1 MSTNSNSRMIL
12 SYLTVLVALFILSSC
27 RGNNKSIEQN
37 LLNADSLY
45 KEEFIQDVAESIYPL
60 PTPFE
65 MTNMLTDIGATYN
78 SKIVNPSV
86 NVNKYLTEQS
96 KAVGLGIYGADLTYA
111 STFQQQQDIQTYLGV
126 IKTLADQL
134 GIDVDYAELLSDEN
148 KEKYNNKDS
157 LTTIITRTIFDTY
170 QYLDEMSN
178 PDLSVL
184 MVTGVWIELMY
195 IATHVSE
202 DSYNYTGI
210 VDIIVNQKGSFE
222 KVLNLLDT
230 RNTNGEIKDLEV
242 KLQVLTPVY
251 DKVTSGL
258 SKQDY
263 ETILLTIRSVRN
275 SIIAG

>member
-1 MSTNSNSRMIL
+1 MSPNSNLQKIL
-12 SYLTVLVALFILSSC
+12 FYLKVIVAAFFLASC
-27 RGNNKSIEQN
+27 KGNTKSTEQD
-37 LLNADSLY
+37 LLTADSLN
-45 KEEFIQDVAESIYPL
+45 KEQFLEDVAESIYPL

-65 MTNMLTDIGATYN
+65 LTNMLNDIGAAYN
-78 SKIVNPSV
+78 SKIVNPSG
-86 NVNKYLTEQS
+86 NVNKYLTEQG

-111 STFQQQQDIQTYLGV
+111 STFQKQQDIQTYLSV

-134 GIDVDYAELLSDEN
+134 GIDVDYGALLSDEN

-157 LTTIITRTIFDTY
+157 LSNIITRTIFDTY
-170 QYLDEMSN
+170 QYLDERSD

-210 VDIIVNQKGSFE
+210 VDIIVKQKGSFE
-222 KVLNLLDT
+222 KVLNLLDS
-230 RNTNGEIKDLEV
+230 RNTNKEIQDLET
-242 KLQVLTPVY
+242 KLQVITPVY
-251 DKVTSGL
+251 DKVASGL

-275 SIIAG
+275 SIIKG

>member
-1 MSTNSNSRMIL
+1 MSTNSDSRKIFSYLAAFVIL
-12 SYLTVLVALFILSSC
+12 SILASC
-27 RGNNKSIEQN
+27 KGNNQSIEQN
-37 LLNADSLY
+37 LLTADSLY
-45 KEEFIQDVAESIYPL
+45 KEEFLQDVAESVYPL

-65 MTNMLTDIGATYN
+65 MTNMLIDIGATYN
-78 SKIVNPSV
+78 SKIVNPSE

-96 KAVGLGIYGADLTYA
+96 KALGLGIFGADLTYA
-111 STFQQQQDIQTYLGV
+111 STFQHQQDIQTYLDV

-134 GIDVDYAELLSDEN
+134 GIDIDYAELSSDEN

-157 LTTIITRTIFDTY
+157 LASIITRTIFDTY
-170 QYLDEMSN
+170 EYLDEMSN

-202 DSYNYTGI
+202 DSYNYSGI

-222 KVLNLLDT
+222 KVLNLLDA
-230 RNTNGEIKDLEV
+230 RNANVEIKDLEI

-263 ETILLTIRSVRN
+263 ETILRTIRSVRN
-275 SIIAG
+275 SIVAG

>member
-1 MSTNSNSRMIL
+1 MSTNSDSQKIF
-12 SYLTVLVALFILSSC
+12 SYLAVLVILFILASC
-27 RGNNKSIEQN
+27 KGNNKSIEQN
-37 LLNADSLY
+37 LLTADSLY
-45 KEEFIQDVAESIYPL
+45 KEEFIEDVAESVYPL

-65 MTNMLTDIGATYN
+65 MTNMLNDIGATYN
-78 SKIVNPSV
+78 SKIVNPSE
-86 NVNKYLTEQS
+86 NVNKYLTENS

-111 STFQQQQDIQTYLGV
+111 STFQQQQDIQTYMDV

-134 GIDVDYAELLSDEN
+134 GIDIDYAALLSDEN

-157 LTTIITRTIFDTY
+157 LASIITRTIFDTY

-202 DSYNYTGI
+202 DSYNYSGI

-222 KVLNLLDT
+222 KVLNLLDA
-230 RNTNGEIKDLEV
+230 RNANVEIKDLEV

-275 SIIAG
+275 SIVAG

>member
-1 MSTNSNSRMIL
+1 MSTNSDSKKIFSFL
-12 SYLTVLVALFILSSC
+12 AVLVILFILASC
-27 RGNNKSIEQN
+27 KGNNKSIEQN
-37 LLNADSLY
+37 LLTADSLY
-45 KEEFIQDVAESIYPL
+45 KEEFIEDVTESVYPL

-65 MTNMLTDIGATYN
+65 MTNMLNDIGATYN
-78 SKIVNPSV
+78 SKIVNPSA
-86 NVNKYLTEQS
+86 NVNKYLTEHS
-96 KAVGLGIYGADLTYA
+96 KAVGLGIYGADLSYA

-126 IKTLADQL
+126 IRTLADQL
-134 GIDVDYAELLSDEN
+134 GIDIDYAELLSDEN

-157 LTTIITRTIFDTY
+157 LASIITTTIFDTY

-202 DSYNYTGI
+202 DSYNYSGI

-222 KVLNLLDT
+222 KVLNLLDA
-230 RNTNGEIKDLEV
+230 RNANVEIKDLEV

-275 SIIAG
+275 SIVAG

>member
-1 MSTNSNSRMIL
+1 MSTNSDLRKIFSCL
-12 SYLTVLVALFILSSC
+12 AALVILFILASC

-37 LLNADSLY
+37 LLTADSLY
-45 KEEFIQDVAESIYPL
+45 KEEFIEDVTESIYPL

-65 MTNMLTDIGATYN
+65 MTNMLNDIGATYN
-78 SKIVNPSV
+78 SKIVNPSE
-86 NVNKYLTEQS
+86 NVNKYLTENS

-111 STFQQQQDIQTYLGV
+111 STFQQQQDIQTYMDV

-134 GIDVDYAELLSDEN
+134 GIDIDYAALLSDEN

-157 LTTIITRTIFDTY
+157 LASIITRTIFDTY

-202 DSYNYTGI
+202 DSYNYSGI

-222 KVLNLLDT
+222 KVLNLLDA
-230 RNTNGEIKDLEV
+230 RNANVEIKDLEV

-275 SIIAG
+275 SIVAG

>member
-1 MSTNSNSRMIL
+1 MSTNSDSRKIFSYLAAFIIL
-12 SYLTVLVALFILSSC
+12 SILASC
-27 RGNNKSIEQN
+27 KGNNQSIEQN
-37 LLNADSLY
+37 LLTADSLY
-45 KEEFIQDVAESIYPL
+45 KEEFLQDVAESVYPL

-65 MTNMLTDIGATYN
+65 MTNMLIDIGATYN
-78 SKIVNPSV
+78 SKIANPSE

-96 KAVGLGIYGADLTYA
+96 KALGLGIFGADLTYA
-111 STFQQQQDIQTYLGV
+111 STFQHQQDIQTYLDV

-157 LTTIITRTIFDTY
+157 LASIITRTIFDTY
-170 QYLDEMSN
+170 EYLDEMSN

-202 DSYNYTGI
+202 DSYNYSGI

-222 KVLNLLDT
+222 KVLNLLDA
-230 RNTNGEIKDLEV
+230 RNANVEIKDLEV

-263 ETILLTIRSVRN
+263 ETILRTIRSVRN
-275 SIIAG
+275 SIVAG

>member
-1 MSTNSNSRMIL
+1 MFTKCNSLKIC
-12 SYLTVLVALFILSSC
+12 SYLKVLVVMLILASC
-27 RGNNKSIEQN
+27 KGGNKSTEKD
-37 LLNADSLY
+37 LLTTDSLN
-45 KEEFIQDVAESIYPL
+45 KELFALDVTESVYPL

-65 MTNMLTDIGATYN
+65 LTTMLNDIGATYN
-78 SKIVNPSV
+78 SKIVNPSA

-111 STFQQQQDIQTYLGV
+111 STFQQQQDIQTYLSD
-126 IKTLADQL
+126 IKTLGDQL
-134 GIDVDYAELLSDEN
+134 GINVDYTKLLSDEY

-157 LTTIITRTIFDTY
+157 LKSIITRTIFDAY
-170 QYLDEMSN
+170 QYLDKKSN

-210 VDIIVNQKGSFE
+210 VDIIVKQRDSFE
-222 KVLNLLDT
+222 KVLNLLNS
-230 RNTNGEIKDLEV
+230 RNTNIEIKNLET
-242 KLQVLTPVY
+242 KLQVLKPVY

-263 ETILLTIRSVRN
+263 EMILLTIRSVRN
-275 SIIAG
+275 SIIA